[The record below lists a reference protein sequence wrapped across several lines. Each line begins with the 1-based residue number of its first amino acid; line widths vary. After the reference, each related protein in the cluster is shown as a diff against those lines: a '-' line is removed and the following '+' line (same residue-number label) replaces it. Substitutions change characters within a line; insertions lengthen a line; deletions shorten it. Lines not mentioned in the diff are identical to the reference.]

1 MLHRILPIV
10 VLLLVIL
17 DTTVLFGFGGSG
29 PLAGFVTTMRPFA
42 YGIVLIGLPL
52 LYFIVYKAYIGPV
65 QRLNQSIA
73 KFMTGI
79 DEEPNLQANSWS
91 KGMNYIINFFIKSL
105 QILKVFK
112 QELRDGRKLRSEV
125 EIASEIQKRVIASET
140 SIVPSLEIAMASCP
154 ASEVGGDSLDII
166 PGKNGN
172 YYIYVG
178 DVTGHGVPS
187 GFVMM
192 MVNALVSAFVVSEE
206 SSARV
211 LSETNRILKPRI
223 KQNMMMTC
231 VMLRWNEPHKMLYY
245 TGG

>member
-1 MLHRILPIV
+1 
-10 VLLLVIL
+10 
-17 DTTVLFGFGGSG
+17 
-29 PLAGFVTTMRPFA
+29 
-42 YGIVLIGLPL
+42 
-52 LYFIVYKAYIGPV
+52 
-65 QRLNQSIA
+65 
-73 KFMTGI
+73 
-79 DEEPNLQANSWS
+79 
-91 KGMNYIINFFIKSL
+91 MNYIISFFIKSL

-112 QELRDGRKLRSEV
+112 KELREGRKLRSEV
-125 EIASEIQKRVIASET
+125 EIASEIQKNVIADGAVK
-140 SIVPSLEIAMASCP
+140 IPSLDIALATVP

-166 PGKNGN
+166 PGKNNN

-211 LSETNRILKPRI
+211 LAETNRILKPRI

-231 VMLRWNEPHKMLYY
+231 VMLRWDEEAKKLYY
-245 TGG
+245 SGAGHEYLLVYKARENKVFKIKS